1 MRDISSSV
9 QNTDEDRLMHVNDAM
24 EPIEFITSWEEQP
37 SEIWGTQESHKQS
50 EDLHAHF
57 VTFETPF
64 NLASMT
70 LPSK

>member
-1 MRDISSSV
+1 M

-50 EDLHAHF
+50 KDLHAHL
-57 VTFETPF
+57 VTFETLSS
-64 NLASMT
+64 NLASPW
-70 LPSK
+70 PSQVQ